1 MKVRRVVLST
11 RVDENAHR
19 ASFGNF
25 RHGMD
30 CVIGRSVSQQPA
42 CLAETGWSGEN
53 HCTEENEGNKESGIS
68 ENS

>member
-1 MKVRRVVLST
+1 
-11 RVDENAHR
+11 
-19 ASFGNF
+19 
-25 RHGMD
+25 MD